1 MFYLKITVT
10 IIAIIYSL
18 YVLGVNLFKRFRFA
32 VNRVYSLV
40 ALATLIM
47 LVSLLLQLLFP
58 RSEQLILFVRVYFG
72 MIILI
77 NQLFFHYTQIFPRWE
92 KRSPAWLIFLSVL
105 PGLPVFGITIVTDYI
120 VSGVSYK
127 DAVIFQ
133 YGEYFYVYMIIFG
146 FYILGTFFN
155 LLWKTRV
162 LENESFRYQLFY
174 KFMGNHVGALLIVIS
189 FLVMPYVFN
198 DYHYHSIGI
207 PLAAII
213 LNVINVYATADERII
228 DFRGYYL
235 RIASWSITIAFLLV
249 PAYLMLEAAS
259 VISGRSARLP
269 SFAVALPVFAYFFVF
284 FRVVHPRILN
294 FFRRDYIRLER
305 SFNMLIQE
313 FSGLSEETEEMSY
326 WDAFFRVTIDRLCET
341 FDIESGA
348 LYLYN
353 EDARAYIFS
362 HSYGEASSLRKIGE
376 GDTLPELLAA
386 RKAVIDRSILYTDS
400 SLLEYRGG
408 VLELMKQHGI
418 HIIIPCYNQ
427 EDDLIAILCLG
438 HLISGKPYSYDLISI
453 LELYRIQLSNTLSN
467 ALQIEDVKTEQVDVH
482 DRMVISAIK
491 KKIIPS
497 VLPQVGGIRLSSFF
511 MDNSSY
517 GGDYY
522 DAIEL
527 SPEMLAIIMADTT
540 DAGMESSLLGLQL
553 YSAFHSISAIYD
565 SPEKIVHMLNWV
577 ISTSQY
583 SERYANAYCIVYNAP
598 TREIRYV
605 NAAFSP
611 LTVFDG
617 QKENY
622 IELDTKGVPI
632 GIERD
637 FIYESR
643 TYKASPPTIGFLCSN
658 GFTTAINSGG
668 EGYSVGRIK
677 DIIRINKDDSPAR
690 LVRRIVADLQN
701 FIGDNQIPED
711 ISLVV
716 FRID

>member
-120 VSGVSYK
+120 VSGVSYT

>member
-1 MFYLKITVT
+1 MFYLNITVI

-32 VNRVYSLV
+32 VNKVYSLV
-40 ALATLIM
+40 ALTTVIM

-58 RSEQLILFVRVYFG
+58 RSEQLLLLVRIYFAMIL
-72 MIILI
+72 LI

-92 KRSPAWLIFLSVL
+92 KRSPAWAIFLSVL

-120 VSGVSYK
+120 VSGVVFK
-127 DAVIFQ
+127 DVVIFQ
-133 YGEYFYVYMIIFG
+133 YGEYFYVYMIMFG
-146 FYILGTFFN
+146 FYILGTFLN

-174 KFMGNHVGALLIVIS
+174 KFMGNHIGALIIVLS

-198 DYHYHSIGI
+198 DYHYHAIGI

-228 DFRGYYL
+228 DFKGYYL
-235 RIASWSITIAFLLV
+235 RIAAWSITVISLLV
-249 PAYLMLEAAS
+249 PSYLMLEAAS
-259 VISGRSARLP
+259 VISGRSEQVP
-269 SFAVALPVFAYFFVF
+269 SFAVALPIFAYFFVF
-284 FRVVHPRILN
+284 FRVIHPRILN
-294 FFRRDYIRLER
+294 FFRRDYILLER

-313 FSGLSEETEEMSY
+313 FSGMSEVTEEQSY
-326 WDAFFRVTIDRLCET
+326 WDSFFSVTIDRLCET

-376 GDTLPELLAA
+376 GDTLPELLAG
-386 RKAVIDRSILYTDS
+386 RKGVIDRSILYTDS
-400 SLLEYRGG
+400 SLLEYRSG

-418 HIIIPCYNQ
+418 HIIIPCYDQ

-438 HLISGKPYSYDLISI
+438 HLISAKPYSYNLLSI
-453 LELYRIQLSNTLSN
+453 LDLYRIQLSNTLSN
-467 ALQIEDVKTEQVDVH
+467 ALQIENVKTEQVDVH
-482 DRMVISAIK
+482 DRMVVTAIK
-491 KKIIPS
+491 KKIVPR
-497 VLPQVGGIRLSSFF
+497 VLPQIKGIRISSFF
-511 MDNSSY
+511 MDNSAY

-522 DAIEL
+522 DAMEL
-527 SPEMLAIIMADTT
+527 NPEMLAIIMADTT
-540 DAGMESSLLGLQL
+540 DAGVESSLLGLQL
-553 YSAFHSISAIYD
+553 YSAFHSISSGYD
-565 SPEKIVHMLNWV
+565 SPEKILHMMNWV
-577 ISTSQY
+577 VSTSQY

-598 TREIRYV
+598 SREIRYA
-605 NAAFSP
+605 NAAFAP

-643 TYKASPPTIGFLCSN
+643 TYKASPPTIGFLYSN
-658 GFTTAINSGG
+658 GFSTAVNS
-668 EGYSVGRIK
+668 EGMTYSVGRIK
-677 DIIRINKDDSPAR
+677 DIIRINKDESPAR

-701 FIGDNQIPED
+701 FTGDKPIPED

>member
-1 MFYLKITVT
+1 LFYLKITVT